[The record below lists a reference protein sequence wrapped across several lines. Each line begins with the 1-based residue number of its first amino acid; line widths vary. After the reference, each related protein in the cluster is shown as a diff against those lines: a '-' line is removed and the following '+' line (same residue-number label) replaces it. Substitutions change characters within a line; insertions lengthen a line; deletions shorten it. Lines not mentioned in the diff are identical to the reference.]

1 MTPAALRMLAMAAF
15 AMATLAAPIAGADAP
30 GVATTLAAAAR
41 FDPSRDAARDVAD
54 AVAAAKASG
63 RRVLVDVGGE
73 WCIWCHRLDAFFAH
87 DDEARALRDRHYVQV
102 KVNWSPENHN
112 TAVLSRWPAIDGY
125 PHYFVLDGDGALVRS
140 QSTDALE
147 KGHGY
152 DRAKVMAFL
161 ARYAAPAGAKAASAA
176 LPR

>member
-1 MTPAALRMLAMAAF
+1 MIRPVLLRVLALASL
-15 AMATLAAPIAGADAP
+15 L
-30 GVATTLAAAAR
+30 
-41 FDPSRDAARDVAD
+41 
-54 AVAAAKASG
+54 AVAAACARGTADKFDPARDAEADVAAAVSTAESQG
-63 RRVLVDVGGE
+63 KRVLVDVGGE

-161 ARYAAPAGAKAASAA
+161 ARYAAPAGAKAVSAA